1 MGEIEVALW
10 TAQDVM
16 AALWSHLAHVA
27 NADFGLVG
35 SAGSYSSLNSL
46 TLTYA
51 DVC

>member
-1 MGEIEVALW
+1 MALW

-46 TLTYA
+46 TLTYD